1 MIHHKT
7 MNQPAKTARIQSYDI
22 YRGLLLA
29 AMVVFHILVN
39 LTPLRFDQHFFYW
52 VPMGFVTFLGVI
64 LARFLQGKTSK
75 KLSLALKVL
84 ACFVILN
91 IPNYLRPKF
100 NFWALIKG
108 DQAILSFEILM
119 PMALLI
125 FASILFDRFAGSRSQ
140 AAPGNSFISASGA
153 ALTLSTIIILN
164 FSGFYSYNLAFLL
177 YGIFGYFIA
186 KNTNLH
192 QIAEKPTPLLTVI
205 CILLT
210 AAPFILLYFGYF
222 FDFLFLIQV
231 FATYLLLGK
240 ILPQNNTLAF
250 LGRHSFS
257 IYVGHILIIKLISL
271 FLLII

>member
-1 MIHHKT
+1 

-91 IPNYLRPKF
+91 IPNYLRPEF

-108 DQAILSFEILM
+108 DQTILSFEILM

-125 FASILFDRFAGSRSQ
+125 FISIPFDKISRI
-140 AAPGNSFISASGA
+140 PECLPKI
-153 ALTLSTIIILN
+153 LTLAGIIALGFI
-164 FSGFYSYNLAFLL
+164 GFYSYNLAFLL